1 MEMENQME
9 KKILKM
15 YQAHGYPLARYCPFA
30 GAWESVSRFGYA
42 IARHKTRKD
51 ARAYTMQY
59 YIERPNLV

>member
-1 MEMENQME
+1 ME

-42 IARHKTRKD
+42 
-51 ARAYTMQY
+51 RA
-59 YIERPNLV
+59 P